1 MSNND
6 LILRVY
12 DKNHEII
19 PLEIELKQDVY
30 EVYNKD
36 VVVNDSIY
44 DVVYR
49 YNNDLVKLQNM
60 MSSFD
65 TKKLTI
71 NVIYNKTLD
80 IVQIFNIKIEDKDL
94 GYDGTLFVMVSAE
107 LNGKDNRYNLTMMDT
122 LNYELLDEL
131 DKEKYNYIVQ
141 GCKKPLVETGE

>member
-12 DKNHEII
+12 NKSHEVI
-19 PLEIELKQDVY
+19 PIEIELIQDDY
-30 EVYNKD
+30 EVYEKD
-36 VVVNDSIY
+36 VAVDDNTY

-49 YNNDLVKLQNM
+49 YNNDLIKLQNM
-60 MSSFD
+60 MISFD

-71 NVIYNKTLD
+71 NAIYDKDLD
-80 IVQIFNIKIEDKDL
+80 IIQIFNIKIEDKDL

-122 LNYELLDEL
+122 LNYDLLDEL
-131 DKEKYNYIVQ
+131 DKEKYSYIVQ
-141 GCKKPLVETGE
+141 GCRKPLEKGD